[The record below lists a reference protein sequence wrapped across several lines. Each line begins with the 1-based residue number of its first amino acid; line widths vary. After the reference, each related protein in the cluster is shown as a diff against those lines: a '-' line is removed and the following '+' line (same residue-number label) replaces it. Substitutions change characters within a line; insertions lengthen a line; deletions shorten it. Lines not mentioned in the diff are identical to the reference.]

1 MRAKSTLRL
10 ALVALALSTG
20 VGAAQA
26 PTTGGA
32 AEEVTRRQ
40 RHWTADA
47 DPDADPDPDPDPLSS
62 RSSPDEEKLPEV
74 GETVVSATRLPRPA
88 ADLPTTVLVVRS
100 DELERSAATTVDATL
115 RTLPSF
121 ATLRRSTSL
130 VADPSSQGLNLRG
143 VAPSAVA
150 RALLL
155 DDGVPVNDPF
165 GGWIAW
171 RAVPRLGLER
181 VEVAPGGAS
190 ALYGSFALGGVV
202 ALVPRAIDGAALR
215 AEAYGGSLG
224 TRGAAV
230 WAADRAAALGGSLE
244 AEHAATDGYVVVA
257 PWDRGAVDGRASA
270 RHTTVSA
277 RVLAERATGAR
288 LTLGGTFFDEDQD
301 GGTRYTQ
308 AAQRTATARLGLA
321 ARVGEVRVDAALYGG
336 ARRFTQDRARF
347 SADRGSEALAASQEV
362 PSNDVGGWAVAAL
375 PPLGAH
381 VVSAGLDLR
390 RVSGT
395 SRERLYPPDPAPS
408 SPVAREASGTQW
420 TGGLFAQDAWS
431 PSAALELAGA
441 ARVDLWRDE
450 DGRSG
455 VTRADGALEEVH
467 HPARTRA
474 VLSPRLA
481 VRWSPSSAVTVRASA
496 YRAFR
501 APTLNELYRP
511 FQVGTVLTAS
521 NPALD
526 PETLVGGEAG
536 PELRLGGVSLRAT
549 GYWNALLDPLTIV
562 TLEAPLPDGSTRQRA
577 NLGRAR
583 VRGLETEVAWHLSGP
598 LALSA
603 AWTLADSRVTSAP
616 GYPELVGKALVHAPA
631 HRISGRAVLASARL
645 GSAAVEVRWLGRAFE
660 DDRNTLELP
669 AYATLDLFASRPIA
683 GGLELFAA
691 IENALDRSYLVGRA
705 GVDTVGAPRAARAGL
720 RFAGGA
726 ARR

>member
-1 MRAKSTLRL
+1 MRAGFALRR

-20 VGAAQA
+20 VGVAQ
-26 PTTGGA
+26 PGA
-32 AEEVTRRQ
+32 AGRGDEAGDRDR
-40 RHWTADA
+40 TAAHPERGAVANAA
-47 DPDADPDPDPDPLSS
+47 DSRDDEPPPD
-62 RSSPDEEKLPEV
+62 V
-74 GETVVSATRLPRPA
+74 GETVVSATRLPRPV

-100 DELERSAATTVDATL
+100 DELDRSAATTVDATL

-165 GGWIAW
+165 GGWISW

-202 ALVPRAIDGAALR
+202 ALVPRAIEGAAAR

-288 LTLGGTFFDEDQD
+288 LTLGGTFFDEEQD

-321 ARVGEVRVDAALYGG
+321 ARVGEVRLDAALYGG

-408 SPVAREASGTQW
+408 SPVAREASGRQW

-450 DGRSG
+450 EGRSG

-467 HPARTRA
+467 HAARTRA
-474 VLSPRLA
+474 VFSPRLA
-481 VRWSPSSAVTVRASA
+481 ARWSPSSAITVRASA

-521 NPALD
+521 NPALG
-526 PETLVGGEAG
+526 PETLAGGEAG
-536 PELRLGGVSLRAT
+536 PEVRLAGGLSLRAT

-562 TLEAPLPDGSTRQRA
+562 TLDAPLPDGSTRRRV

-583 VRGLETEVAWHLSGP
+583 VRGLETEVAWHPSGP

-631 HRISGRAVLASARL
+631 HRVSGRAVLAGGRI
-645 GSAAVEVRWLGRAFE
+645 GSAALEVRWLGRAFE

-669 AYATLDLFASRPIA
+669 GFATLDAFASRPLV

-691 IENALDRSYLVGRA
+691 IENALDRRYLVGRA
-705 GVDTVGAPRAARAGL
+705 GVDTIGAPRAIRAGL
-720 RFAGGA
+720 RFAAGA
-726 ARR
+726 SGR